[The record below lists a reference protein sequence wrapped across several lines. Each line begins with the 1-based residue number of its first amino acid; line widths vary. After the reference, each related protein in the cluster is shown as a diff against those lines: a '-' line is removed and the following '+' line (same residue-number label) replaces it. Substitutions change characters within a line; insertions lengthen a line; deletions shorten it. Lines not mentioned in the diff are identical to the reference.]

1 MWAVDDVVGIRQARS
16 SSQFIF
22 IFTRGSVYL
31 KKLFPTH
38 HLLQQPL
45 FSGVSRSFNTSMVP
59 VEALLPTLFTNVTS
73 VDSMEQEINL
83 KSKFNAI
90 VKSNCSR
97 LRTTF
102 LFTTDQISS
111 M

>member
-1 MWAVDDVVGIRQARS
+1 MLQIKLANWVGWLPSLEARMD
-16 SSQFIF
+16 FET
-22 IFTRGSVYL
+22 TRM
-31 KKLFPTH
+31 
-38 HLLQQPL
+38 QQTL